1 MKHLNDKFFNV
12 DYDALR
18 KFRKETESNIA
29 QCTTEL
35 ETLHTAV
42 NKLVELKNFKGL
54 TAKHMKAYYNDVYGL
69 IIEAI
74 NDIFEMYSSVFC
86 LYQNRLMRQV
96 DSDEH
101 ARLSREA
108 MYYLEQDISNT
119 TKRLDEEVDEVNSI
133 LRGIADIHT
142 STRLDFDKFLS
153 EKKKVISYIDRKI
166 DKVYEVDNHISSNE
180 ISILMNA
187 IKATQSVIETYAD
200 ATRRIEQYQPSS
212 YGNESSVLNL
222 GEAFYEIQKYY
233 EKNGEEIFAATKQQ
247 WKIDEELGVTE
258 EKEEQAEKKQNSF
271 FSTVLGFVPVLGDA
285 KDVQET
291 VTGVDVVTGEKLG
304 AKERIFTGICIVVP
318 VVNGKAVRVVGDAA
332 KSVKVGK
339 AVSKATAS
347 VPIVIKITKEE
358 SGIMKLVVKKADDSG
373 SKIAKAIKKSKAKKI
388 GDDGTE
394 ILGKKVTKEAVESG
408 LKTVDTGDLK
418 VIETKTPELAN
429 KEWLAKGYD
438 KPPYHPDFEVK
449 VVEAGNEEYV
459 RVFSYNEDGTSN
471 KLGGWLMKK
480 SDIEG
485 LTPAQIADKYALP
498 KEPTHICDVNLSP
511 DFNLQTGIANSV
523 EGWGKGGGQQ
533 FDTMGKF
540 IDEDAFVNERLI
552 GE

>member
-408 LKTVDTGDLK
+408 SDTKLLSQIEGNSYDINKLQKTQSYTYPENVASIKEAIAKNGPNSVPPIEIRVHNGQVLVVDGHHRL
-418 VIETKTPELAN
+418 EAFRQL
-429 KEWLAKGYD
+429 GYD
-438 KPPYHPDFEVK
+438 RVPIKYLHSSQLGKMLPD
-449 VVEAGNEEYV
+449 GNYYRSLQELL
-459 RVFSYNEDGTSN
+459 DAAKLSN
-471 KLGGWLMKK
+471 W
-480 SDIEG
+480 
-485 LTPAQIADKYALP
+485 
-498 KEPTHICDVNLSP
+498 
-511 DFNLQTGIANSV
+511 
-523 EGWGKGGGQQ
+523 
-533 FDTMGKF
+533 
-540 IDEDAFVNERLI
+540 
-552 GE
+552 